1 MARRTKAEAEQTR
14 AQILNAARRVFH
26 ERGVGQT
33 TLEHIALA
41 AGVTRGAIY
50 WHFANKG
57 ELLQAMCDEVAIP
70 FIDQLDYTLLQDNR
84 ADALS
89 RVRNFLLQVS
99 RTIEADERLQTI
111 MQVLE
116 FKCEFVG
123 ERAQDLGDWIRHN
136 EELFAKLE
144 RTYAA
149 AQQAGQLRRDLTPAL
164 AALETLCFLTGLI
177 RLQLLEQ
184 PALRNAPTITALI
197 EAHVRSRACPPDQA
211 WAEAPPRTA

>member
-1 MARRTKAEAEQTR
+1 MARRTKEEAEQTR
-14 AQILNAARRVFH
+14 AQILAAARRVFH

-33 TLEHIALA
+33 SLEHIAQA

-70 FIDQLDYTLLQDNR
+70 FIDRLDYTLLQDTR

-89 RVRNFLLQVS
+89 RVRNFLLQVTGS
-99 RTIEADERLQTI
+99 IDADPQLRAI

-123 ERAQDLGDWIRHN
+123 ERARDLDDWVRHN
-136 EELFAKLE
+136 EECFAKLE

-149 AQQAGQLRRDLTPAL
+149 ARREGRLRPDLTPSL
-164 AALETLCFLTGLI
+164 AALETQCFLAGLI
-177 RLQLLEQ
+177 RLRLLGQ
-184 PALRNAPTITALI
+184 PAMQAPATIPALI
-197 EAHVRSRACPPDQA
+197 EAHVRSRACPP
-211 WAEAPPRTA
+211 AEAQAPRQTLAA

>member
-1 MARRTKAEAEQTR
+1 MARRTKEEAEQTR
-14 AQILNAARRVFH
+14 AQILAAARQVFH
-26 ERGVGQT
+26 DRGVGQT
-33 TLEHIALA
+33 SLEHIAQA

-70 FIDQLDYTLLQDNR
+70 FIDRLDYTLLQDTR

-89 RVRNFLLQVS
+89 RVRNFLLQVVGS
-99 RTIEADERLQTI
+99 IDADPHLHMI

-123 ERAQDLGDWIRHN
+123 ERARDLDDWVRHN

-144 RTYAA
+144 RTYTAA
-149 AQQAGQLRRDLTPAL
+149 RREGRLRPDLPPQL
-164 AALETLCFLTGLI
+164 AALETQCFLAGLI
-177 RLQLLEQ
+177 RLRLLGQ
-184 PALRNAPTITALI
+184 PALQAPDTIPALI
-197 EAHVRSRACPPDQA
+197 DAHVRSRACPAGDTTD
-211 WAEAPPRTA
+211 PPRPQAA